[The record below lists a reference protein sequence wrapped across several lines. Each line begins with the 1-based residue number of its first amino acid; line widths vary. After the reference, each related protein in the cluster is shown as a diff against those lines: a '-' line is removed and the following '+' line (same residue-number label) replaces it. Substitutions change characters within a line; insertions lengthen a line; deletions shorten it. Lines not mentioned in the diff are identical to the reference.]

1 MTTKTTL
8 YGNLPT
14 QVVEHFRQIK
24 LLACDVDG
32 VFSDG
37 RIYLGNAGE
46 ELKAFHT
53 RDGYGV
59 KALISAGVEVAVI
72 TGRKSQ
78 IVSNRMSALGV
89 KHIIQG
95 EEQKAIAL
103 QNLQDQLGISM
114 SETAAIGDDCPDLGM
129 FDNAILGIAVKDAHP
144 SVLSHAG
151 YITHQQG
158 GFGAVREV
166 CDLILECKNKLDDI
180 ESASV

>member
-1 MTTKTTL
+1 MTFCATL
-8 YGNLPT
+8 YGRMEEGLFH
-14 QVVEHFRQIK
+14 QFRQIK

-37 RIYLGNAGE
+37 RIYMGNDGE

-59 KALISAGVEVAVI
+59 KALIQAGVEVAVI
-72 TGRKSQ
+72 TGRRSA
-78 IVSNRMSALGV
+78 IVQNRMSALGV

-95 EEQKAIAL
+95 EEQKAVAL
-103 QNLQDQLGISM
+103 QHLQDKLGINSV
-114 SETAAIGDDCPDLGM
+114 ETAAIGDDCPDLGM
-129 FDNAILGIAVKDAHP
+129 FDNAALGIAVKDAHP
-144 SVLSHAG
+144 LVSHHAS
-151 YITHQQG
+151 YITRNQG

-166 CDLILECKNKLDDI
+166 CDLILESKNLLSSV